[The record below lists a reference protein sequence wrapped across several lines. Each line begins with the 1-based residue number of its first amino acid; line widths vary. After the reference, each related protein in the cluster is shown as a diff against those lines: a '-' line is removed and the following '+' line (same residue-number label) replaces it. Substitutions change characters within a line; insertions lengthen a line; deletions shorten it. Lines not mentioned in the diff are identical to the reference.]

1 LSVAGAVL
9 AAFAAVPPV
18 EWVAAGLAL
27 AYLLLAIRQN
37 SWCWACAIASAVLY
51 LSLFARAGLQMQA
64 ALQVFY
70 IAMAVYGWRAWRGT
84 AAARPLAI
92 SRWPAQ
98 RHALAIAAVVA
109 VATVNGWLVAR
120 AAPPAL
126 LPYVDALIAWGSVL
140 ATWMVARKLI
150 ENWWYWIVL
159 DLAAALLFA
168 RQGLV
173 VTALLFLVY
182 TGLAFRGLLQ
192 WRMDERAAAARGQA
206 GTHA

>member
-1 LSVAGAVL
+1 LSVAGAML
-9 AAFAAVPPV
+9 DAFAAVPPV

-37 SWCWACAIASAVLY
+37 PWCWACAIASAVLY

-84 AAARPLAI
+84 AAAQPLAI
-92 SRWPAQ
+92 GRWPLH
-98 RHALAIAAVVA
+98 RHAWAIAVVLVVA
-109 VATVNGWLVAR
+109 AVNGWLVAR
-120 AAPPAL
+120 AAPPAM
-126 LPYVDALIAWGSVL
+126 LPYVDAVIAWGSVL

-159 DLAAALLFA
+159 DLAAAVLFA

-173 VTALLFLVY
+173 VTALLFLLY
-182 TGLAFRGLLQ
+182 TVLAFRGYLQ
-192 WRMDERAAAARGQA
+192 WRMDERAATARAGA

>member
-1 LSVAGAVL
+1 MGDAMLDAV
-9 AAFAAVPPV
+9 AAVPPV

-37 SWCWACAIASAVLY
+37 AWCWACAIASAVLY

-70 IAMAVYGWRAWRGT
+70 VAMAVYGWRAWRGT
-84 AAARPLAI
+84 AAAQPLAI
-92 SRWPAQ
+92 GRWPLH
-98 RHALAIAAVVA
+98 RHALAITAVVA
-109 VATVNGWLVAR
+109 VAMANGWLVAR
-120 AAPPAL
+120 AAAPAW

-159 DLAAALLFA
+159 DLAAVVLFA
-168 RQGLV
+168 RQGLF

-182 TGLAFRGLLQ
+182 TVLAFRGLLQ
-192 WRMDERAAAARGQA
+192 WRKDERAAAASA
-206 GTHA
+206 GAVTRA

>member
-1 LSVAGAVL
+1 MAGALL
-9 AAFAAVPPV
+9 AALAAVPPV

-27 AYLLLAIRQN
+27 AYLLLAIHQN
-37 SWCWACAIASAVLY
+37 PWCWACAIASAVLY
-51 LSLFARAGLQMQA
+51 LSLFARAGLHMQA

-70 IAMAVYGWRAWRGT
+70 MAMAVYGWRAWRGT
-84 AAARPLAI
+84 AAAQPLAI
-92 SRWPAQ
+92 GRWPAQ
-98 RHALAIAAVVA
+98 RHALATAAVVV
-109 VATVNGWLVAR
+109 VAAVNGWLVAR
-120 AAPPAL
+120 TAPHAW

-173 VTALLFLVY
+173 VTALLFLLY
-182 TGLAFRGLLQ
+182 TVLAFRGYLQ
-192 WRMDERAAAARGQA
+192 WRKDERAATSRAGA

>member
-1 LSVAGAVL
+1 ML

-37 SWCWACAIASAVLY
+37 PWCWACAIASAGLY

-70 IAMAVYGWRAWRGT
+70 VAMAVYGWRAWRGT

-92 SRWPAQ
+92 GRWPAS
-98 RHALAIAAVVA
+98 RHAWAITVVLA
-109 VATVNGWLVAR
+109 VAMVNGWLVTR
-120 AAPPAL
+120 KAPLAIV
-126 LPYVDALIAWGSVL
+126 PYADALIAWGSVL

-159 DLAAALLFA
+159 DLAAAMLFA

-173 VTALLFLVY
+173 VTALLFLLY
-182 TGLAFRGLLQ
+182 TVLAYRGLLQ
-192 WRMDERAAAARGQA
+192 WRKDERAATPGAGA

>member
-1 LSVAGAVL
+1 MAGAML
-9 AAFAAVPPV
+9 AALAAVPLV

-37 SWCWACAIASAVLY
+37 PWCWACAIASAVLY

-70 IAMAVYGWRAWRGT
+70 IVVAVYGWHVWRGT

-92 SRWPAQ
+92 GRWPVQ
-98 RHALAIAAVVA
+98 RHAWAIAAVVA
-109 VATVNGWLVAR
+109 VAAVNGWLVAR
-120 AAPPAL
+120 AAPPAW

-159 DLAAALLFA
+159 DLAAAVLFA
-168 RQGLV
+168 RQGLM

-182 TGLAFRGLLQ
+182 TVLAFRGLLQ
-192 WRMDERAAAARGQA
+192 WRRDERAAASRA
-206 GTHA
+206 GVSAHA

>member
-1 LSVAGAVL
+1 ML

-37 SWCWACAIASAVLY
+37 PWCWACAIASAVLY

-84 AAARPLAI
+84 AAAQPLAI
-92 SRWPAQ
+92 GRWPVR
-98 RHALAIAAVVA
+98 RHGWAIGAVVV
-109 VATVNGWLVAR
+109 VAAVNGWLVAR
-120 AAPPAL
+120 DTSLAIV
-126 LPYVDALIAWGSVL
+126 PYADALIAWGSVL

-159 DLAAALLFA
+159 DLTAVVLFA
-168 RQGLV
+168 RQGLF
-173 VTALLFLVY
+173 VTALLFLLY
-182 TGLAFRGLLQ
+182 TVLAFRGYLQ
-192 WRMDERAAAARGQA
+192 WRMDARAAAASA
-206 GTHA
+206 GAVTRA